1 MRIRGSKPRFG
12 SADNP
17 KNFLQNNTW
26 EFICPPFTRPD
37 VGGVERD
44 RLRLP

>member
-1 MRIRGSKPRFG
+1 MWIRGSKPRFG

-17 KNFLQNNTW
+17 EILSGNNAW
-26 EFICPPFTRPD
+26 EFICPFFTQGET
-37 VGGVERD
+37 GGVERD